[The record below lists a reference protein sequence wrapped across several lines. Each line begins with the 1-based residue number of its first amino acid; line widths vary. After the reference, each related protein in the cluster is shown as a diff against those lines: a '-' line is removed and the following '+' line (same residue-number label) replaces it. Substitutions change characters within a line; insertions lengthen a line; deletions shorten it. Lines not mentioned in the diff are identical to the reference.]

1 MKSTMFAGLRL
12 VIALMATVT
21 AFTHAAR
28 AADSTPVQPGAVPL
42 LQQQAATRL
51 PRPEEGMIL
60 GAARAG
66 KRVVAVGDRGLV
78 MLSDDDGKTYR
89 QAKDVPT
96 RATLTA
102 VWAVDASTLW
112 AVGHWGV
119 MLVSRDA
126 GETWVVKRSDIA
138 RDQPLLTVC
147 FADAKHGVAAG
158 LFSLLLVADDG
169 ATWHE
174 VKLPAP
180 TGGKKADLNL
190 FQAFADK
197 QGGLWIAAEQ
207 GTVYHS
213 TDQGQNWSALSTGGK
228 GTLWSG
234 LASDDGSISVGGLQG
249 KILRSVDKG
258 NTWVLAETGT
268 RSSITSLVSMP
279 GGEILALALDGVS
292 LVSKDGGIHFVSQPV
307 VDQRAFTAAVV
318 DAGGKTL
325 LFSQTGV
332 VRDRPRPE

>member
-1 MKSTMFAGLRL
+1 MKSTLFVGLRL
-12 VIALMATVT
+12 VTALMATVT
-21 AFTHAAR
+21 AFTHVAH
-28 AADSTPVQPGAVPL
+28 AADSSPVPSGAVPL

-60 GAARAG
+60 GAVRAG

-119 MLVSRDA
+119 MLVSHDA
-126 GETWVVKRSDIA
+126 GETWAIKRSDIA

-158 LFSLLLVADDG
+158 LFSLLLVTDDG
-169 ATWHE
+169 ATWRE

-190 FQAFADK
+190 FQAFTDK

-213 TDQGQNWSALSTGGK
+213 TDQGQSWSALGTGSK

-234 LASDDGSISVGGLQG
+234 LAADDGSISVGGLQG
-249 KILRSVDKG
+249 KILRSVDQG
-258 NTWVLAETGT
+258 NTWVLVETGT
-268 RSSITSLVSMP
+268 RSSITSLVQLP
-279 GGEILALALDGVS
+279 GGKILALALDGVS
-292 LVSKDGGIHFVSQPV
+292 LLSHDDGAHFAPRRV
-307 VDQRAFTAAVV
+307 VDQRAFTAAVA
-318 DAGGKTL
+318 DAGGETL

-332 VRDRPRPE
+332 VRDMR